1 MAKKILSVLI
11 AVLMVASLATMAIG
25 TASAAAPS
33 FSGGTVYWECP
44 WSTARIAYC
53 HVWGTDGSKLYDWQI
68 KEEKMT
74 KVEGKENTWSY
85 EIPAGPYDEIIFSID
100 TGAQTYDLVLTDDN
114 INDTAVT
121 DTDTMIENP
130 MDSNKTSAK
139 TTWKSGKNGPH
150 LGITSIGNLV
160 GEVLAPTE
168 SGATMVASFIKN
180 YISVNPDNV
189 TADVLKNLIASANT
203 TAEDV
208 YAALESMP
216 EFPTLPMSEEDSR
229 LQIDVA
235 RELLGIG
242 GGNNG
247 GNNGCEN
254 NDNNS
259 GDNNNGDAT
268 TNNGSNASTTSTSSN
283 RSNTSTTSKTS
294 SGTTTTGDSTPFV
307 VLGIVLVAAL
317 GVAVV
322 AAKKKVS
329 E

>member
-11 AVLMVASLATMAIG
+11 AVLMVASVATMAIG

-44 WSTARIAYC
+44 WSTARVAYC
-53 HVWGTDGSKLYDWQI
+53 HVWGTDGSKLYDWQL

-85 EIPAGPYDEIIFSID
+85 EIPAGPYDEVIFSID

-114 INDTAVT
+114 IGDTAVT

-139 TTWKSGKNGPH
+139 TTWKSGTNGPH

-168 SGATMVASFIKN
+168 SGASMVANFIKN

-229 LQIDVA
+229 LQIEVA
-235 RELLGIG
+235 KELLGISS
-242 GGNNG
+242 GNNG
-247 GNNGCEN
+247 
-254 NDNNS
+254 
-259 GDNNNGDAT
+259 GDNNNGGDS
-268 TNNGSNASTTSTSSN
+268 NNGGDNNSSNNSTNSNNSNNSTSSN

>member
-11 AVLMVASLATMAIG
+11 AVLMVASVATMAIG

-44 WSTARIAYC
+44 WSTAIFAYC
-53 HVWGTDGSKLYDWQI
+53 HVWGTDGSKLYDWQL
-68 KEEKMT
+68 KDEKMT
-74 KVEGKENTWSY
+74 KVEGKENTWKY
-85 EIPAGPYDEIIFSID
+85 DIPAGPYDEIIFSID

-114 INDTAVT
+114 IDDTAVT

-160 GEVLAPTE
+160 GETLAPTE
-168 SGATMVASFIKN
+168 SGASMVANFIKN
-180 YISVNPDNV
+180 YIAVNPDNV
-189 TADVLKNLIASANT
+189 TADVLSSLISSANT
-203 TAEDV
+203 TADDV
-208 YAALESMP
+208 YAALEAMP

-235 RELLGIG
+235 RELLGL

-247 GNNGCEN
+247 G
-254 NDNNS
+254 
-259 GDNNNGDAT
+259 GDNNNGGDS
-268 TNNGSNASTTSTSSN
+268 NNGGDNNNSNNSTNSNNSNNSTSSN